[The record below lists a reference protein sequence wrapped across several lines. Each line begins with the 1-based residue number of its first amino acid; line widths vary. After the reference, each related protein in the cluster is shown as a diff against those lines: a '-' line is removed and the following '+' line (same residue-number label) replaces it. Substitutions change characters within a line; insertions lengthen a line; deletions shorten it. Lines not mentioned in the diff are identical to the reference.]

1 MRYVESESVP
11 SDARIIGQTW
21 QYVNKKGGPDKR
33 FKNNR
38 QLPICAYSQL
48 NLSTS
53 DGLDVR
59 FFSSKEGASMHW
71 RRHWQ
76 RFERLSA
83 DSARVAMC
91 QAGYQVMGYRITACD
106 SKF

>member
-11 SDARIIGQTW
+11 GDARIIDQTW

-59 FFSSKEGASMHW
+59 FLGSKEGGFDALEEALAAV
-71 RRHWQ
+71 RAAQ
-76 RFERLSA
+76 R
-83 DSARVAMC
+83 
-91 QAGYQVMGYRITACD
+91 
-106 SKF
+106 